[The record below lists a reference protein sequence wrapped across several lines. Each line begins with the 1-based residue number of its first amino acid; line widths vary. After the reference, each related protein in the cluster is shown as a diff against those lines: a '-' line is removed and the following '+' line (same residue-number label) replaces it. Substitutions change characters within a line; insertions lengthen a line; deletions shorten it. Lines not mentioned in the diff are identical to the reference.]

1 MKIKIK
7 KIAPKHKNK
16 YVIEV
21 DFMHGDADAYTTEEF
36 VCANENEF
44 ERIMKQEQ
52 LIPQS
57 PGSGGDEDAYRAW
70 CTELFGEDFVPS
82 DCTCDDIQASVESF
96 AGFYYNEAGVKF
108 EASL

>member
-7 KIAPKHKNK
+7 KIAPEFKNK
-16 YVIEV
+16 YIIEV
-21 DFMHGDADAYTTEEF
+21 RCMHGDADAYTTEEF

-52 LIPQS
+52 LMPQD
-57 PGSGGDEDAYRAW
+57 PGSGGDDDAYRAW
-70 CTELFGEDFVPS
+70 CTELFGEAFVPS
-82 DCTCDDIQASVESF
+82 DCTYQDCPASVQSF
-96 AGFYYNEAGVKF
+96 AGFYYDEAGVKF